1 MKIKAM
7 DETQY
12 YRSLI
17 QDEALRLRHRMLATL
32 FFFQSFIQIPP
43 YLHICYDN
51 NYLSFLCR
59 SLNISI
65 NRRSFIFYHFPPI
78 SGSITILP
86 LLFGPL
92 FFLPFLDLALAVL
105 IFFLLGY
112 YHVFLQGGE
121 IRVWGEAKRGFHHF
135 SLNTKSLS
143 SIRRGILED

>member
-86 LLFGPL
+86 LLFGPFFFSFL
-92 FFLPFLDLALAVL
+92 FW
-105 IFFLLGY
+105 IW
-112 YHVFLQGGE
+112 
-121 IRVWGEAKRGFHHF
+121 R
-135 SLNTKSLS
+135 
-143 SIRRGILED
+143 